1 VHGDPNTALEPPEI
15 ADSVAARLRLRSSIL
30 MRSLSRDAERSAG
43 GTQTR
48 ADAATSPLDMAV
60 PLESVGHRPAAG
72 RFRVFKPPVG
82 LSTWD
87 SSPFAEA
94 PTEGRRD
101 QLALP
106 EGTERRPRKPRL
118 AAQPWP
124 LLTVLVVQAL
134 LSLRL
139 VWSNTAF
146 QDEALYLRAG
156 HLEWARWLHSAP
168 IPNFP
173 AYFSGAPGFYPPLAA
188 LADSA
193 GGLVA
198 ARLLSLCFMLGVTAL
213 LWATAARLYGQR
225 AAILAAALFATL
237 AGTQFLGAFA
247 TYDAMALFLLALAA
261 WLGVRCA
268 DGQRWTRATLLI
280 ATGVLL
286 VAADAVKYATA
297 LFTPVVIVVVAMTVW
312 RKHGRAT
319 GLTAG
324 LTVLGSWFLLVI
336 AAITAGGREYWLGIT
351 TSTLGRPQSSV
362 PVTAVLHRAYV
373 WTSLILVLAVLG
385 AVLSYRSE
393 ARGKLLVPFL
403 AAAGLLAPAEQARL
417 HTTVSLQKHVVF
429 GAWFASIAAGYAMA
443 RLSRVDHG
451 YGWAPVMALP
461 IAASTLFG
469 SMGQAASLFGVW
481 PNSADAV
488 TLLRAEIGLHPGN
501 YLAEDY
507 DVEAYYLRADLPWQR
522 WSSTYHFGYPGTRT
536 GEASY
541 RAAIDRHYF
550 SLVILDF
557 GDTAAVDRQITA
569 DMRHAG
575 GYYVLARPGRFTIWA
590 SASRATRPAGR
601 YRARY

>member
-1 VHGDPNTALEPPEI
+1 VHGDPDTALGDTALGLPVIADVTAPPE
-15 ADSVAARLRLRSSIL
+15 SAA
-30 MRSLSRDAERSAG
+30 
-43 GTQTR
+43 Q
-48 ADAATSPLDMAV
+48 SPAI
-60 PLESVGHRPAAG
+60 SQSPAIG
-72 RFRVFKPPVG
+72 QFRVFKPPVG

-94 PTEGRRD
+94 SAQGGQEPAPREGAGRR
-101 QLALP
+101 P
-106 EGTERRPRKPRL
+106 SKPSL
-118 AAQPWP
+118 AARPWP
-124 LLTVLVVQAL
+124 LLAVLIVQAA

-139 VWSNTAF
+139 IWSNSAF

-156 HLEWARWLHSAP
+156 HLEWARWLHDAP

-173 AYFSGAPGFYPPLAA
+173 AYFSGAPVLYPPIGA

-193 GGLVA
+193 GGLAA
-198 ARLLSLCFMLGVTAL
+198 ARMLSLCFMLGVTTL
-213 LWATAARLYGQR
+213 LWAAAARLYGQR
-225 AAILAAALFATL
+225 AALLASALFATL

-261 WLGVRCA
+261 WLGIRSA
-268 DGQRWTRATLLI
+268 DCRRWTRATLLI
-280 ATGVLL
+280 TTGVVL

-312 RKHGRAT
+312 RKHG
-319 GLTAG
+319 GGAG
-324 LTVLGSWFLLVI
+324 LAAGLAVLGSWLLLVI
-336 AAITAGGREYWLGIT
+336 GAITAGGREYWLGVT
-351 TSTLGRPQSSV
+351 TSTLARPQSGV
-362 PVTAVLHRAYV
+362 PVEAILQRAYL
-373 WTSLILVLAVLG
+373 WTSLILVLAALG

-393 ARGKLLVPFL
+393 ARGKLLVSVL

-417 HTTVSLQKHVVF
+417 HTAVSLQKHVVF
-429 GAWFASIAAGYAMA
+429 GAWFAAIAAGYAMA

-469 SMGQAASLFGVW
+469 SMGQATSLFAVW

-488 TLLRAEIGLHPGN
+488 SLLRAEIGLHPGN

-507 DVEAYYLRADLPWQR
+507 DVEAYYLRADVPWRR
-522 WSSTYHFGYPGTRT
+522 WSSTYHFSYPGRRA

-541 RAAIDRHYF
+541 QAAIDRHYF
-550 SLVILDF
+550 SLVILNF
-557 GDTAAVDRQITA
+557 GHAAAVDRQITA

-575 GYYVLARPGRFTIWA
+575 GYYVLARPDRFTIWA
-590 SASRATRPAGR
+590 SEDEATPAGGSRARH
-601 YRARY
+601 

>member
-1 VHGDPNTALEPPEI
+1 MHGDPNTALEPPEI
-15 ADSVAARLRLRSSIL
+15 ADQAASP
-30 MRSLSRDAERSAG
+30 ESA
-43 GTQTR
+43 
-48 ADAATSPLDMAV
+48 A
-60 PLESVGHRPAAG
+60 HRPAVG
-72 RFRVFKPPVG
+72 QFRVFRPPVG
-82 LSTWD
+82 VSTWD
-87 SSPFAEA
+87 SSPFVVDAST
-94 PTEGRRD
+94 PGGRD
-101 QLALP
+101 QLALRD
-106 EGTERRPRKPRL
+106 GTGRRPSKPKL

-139 VWSNTAF
+139 AWSNTAF

-156 HLEWARWLHSAP
+156 HLEWARWLHNAP

-173 AYFSGAPGFYPPLAA
+173 AYFSGVPGLYPPLAA

-193 GGLVA
+193 GGLAA
-198 ARLLSLCFMLGVTAL
+198 ARLLSLCFMLGATTL

-225 AAILAAALFATL
+225 AALLAAALFATL

-261 WLGVRCA
+261 WLGVRSA
-268 DGQRWTRATLLI
+268 DCQRWTRATLLI
-280 ATGVLL
+280 TTGVLL

-312 RKHGRAT
+312 RRHGRAA

-324 LTVLGSWFLLVI
+324 LTVLGSWLLLVI
-336 AAITAGGREYWLGIT
+336 VAITAGGREYWLGIT
-351 TSTLGRPQSSV
+351 TSTLARPQSSV

-385 AVLSYRSE
+385 AVLSYRGE
-393 ARGKLLVPFL
+393 ARGKLLVSVL

-417 HTTVSLQKHVVF
+417 HTAVSLQKHVVF

-469 SMGQAASLFGVW
+469 SMGQAASLFQVW
-481 PNSADAV
+481 PNAADAV
-488 TLLRAEIGLHPGN
+488 TLLRAEMGLHPGN

-522 WSSTYHFGYPGTRT
+522 WSSTYHFSYPGTRT

-550 SLVILDF
+550 SLVILNF
-557 GDTAAVDRQITA
+557 GDTTAVDRQITA

-590 SASRATRPAGR
+590 SASKATRPAGR